1 MTRDPLNLIGKVL
14 ENRYRVEALV
24 GEGGSAFVYRAEHL
38 QVGPVALKFLYTLC
52 NEDSAL
58 HDAILAD
65 FLQEGRLISEL
76 SARTSAIVQAR
87 DFGVFR
93 ESGPPIPYLV
103 LEWLP
108 GRSLDEVLVGE
119 TNAGKPPRNLGEA
132 INLLEPV
139 AEALSLAH
147 TRNVVHRDVKPENM
161 LVVEDGA
168 GQRIKL
174 LDFGIAKVM
183 ERKFAGLHHTGT
195 SATAFTPHYGAP
207 EQFSKTF
214 GETGPW
220 TDVFG
225 MALVVLEVMRGGQR
239 AFQGDDYMELAKQS
253 CDEEQRPTPHFLKL
267 DVSAAVEAVFQRAL
281 AVPSN
286 LRYESMSEF
295 WSALRG
301 AAFQHLVP
309 TLLLPQGAVRPAS
322 VRPAASE
329 QPSPALAKPSGTA
342 GATANDAKKLPVAT
356 LVVAGA
362 VVIGLSIVAV
372 SAFQKSRS
380 SETVPGAASSPQPA
394 PSGGASTTTAP
405 SAASAG
411 ASASTP
417 LTTPALCPPDSAL
430 IPGGSFT
437 MGSDAP
443 GVRGAAPSHRVN
455 VDAHCLDRHEISV
468 ERYREC
474 VAASGCQAPKLKSAP
489 PPGRC
494 NFEAAANQPMN
505 CVTWEEANTFCAW
518 RGGRLP
524 SEAEFEH
531 AATRGSQLPWGD
543 EADVSRA
550 NLDGTDGFA
559 DTAPIGSFPSGV
571 SREGVHD
578 LIGNVAEW
586 QADFFA
592 SYTEEEKLNPKGP
605 STGDKR
611 VVRGGSFGGLLLTSG
626 GKPPLSAAHREA
638 VTPSEARP
646 TIGFRCASAL
656 KR

>member
-1 MTRDPLNLIGKVL
+1 MTRDPLNLVGKVL

-38 QVGPVALKFLYTLC
+38 QVGPVALKFLYSLC
-52 NEDSAL
+52 NEDSST

-93 ESGPPIPYLV
+93 ESSGPPIPYLV

-119 TNAGKPPRNLGEA
+119 TNAGKPPRTLPEA
-132 INLLEPV
+132 INLLEPI

-161 LVVEDGA
+161 LVVEEGP

-183 ERKFAGLHHTGT
+183 ERKFVGLHHTGT

-225 MALVVLEVMRGGQR
+225 MALVILEVMRGGQR

-253 CDEEQRPTPHFLKL
+253 CDEEQRPTPFHLKL
-267 DVSAAVEAVFQRAL
+267 EVSPAVEAVFQRAL

-301 AAFQHLVP
+301 ATFQHLAP
-309 TLLLPQGAVRPAS
+309 TLLLPQSAARPAS
-322 VRPAASE
+322 VRPASAA
-329 QPSPALAKPSGTA
+329 QPSPALAKPTGTA

-356 LVVAGA
+356 MLVAGA
-362 VVIGLSIVAV
+362 VVVGLSVIGI

-380 SETVPGAASSPQPA
+380 SESTPSAVTSAQPTPSS
-394 PSGGASTTTAP
+394 STTAATP
-405 SAASAG
+405 SAA
-411 ASASTP
+411 ASTP
-417 LTTPALCPPDSAL
+417 LVAPTLCPPDSAL

-443 GVRGAAPSHRVN
+443 GVRSAAPSHRVN
-455 VDAHCLDRHEISV
+455 VDAHCLDRHEVSV

-494 NFEAAANQPMN
+494 NFESEAKQPMN
-505 CVTWEEANTFCAW
+505 CVTWEEAKAFCTW
-518 RGGRLP
+518 RSGRLP

-543 EADVSRA
+543 EVDPTRA
-550 NLDGTDGFA
+550 NLDGADGFA
-559 DTAPIGSFPSGV
+559 ETAPIGSFPRGV

-586 QADFFA
+586 QADFFE
-592 SYTEEEKLNPKGP
+592 SYTPEEKLNPQGP
-605 STGDKR
+605 VSGEKR
-611 VVRGGSFGGLLLTSG
+611 VVRGGSFSGVLLTPAS
-626 GKPPLSAAHREA
+626 KPPVSAAHREA
-638 VTPSEARP
+638 LAPSEARP
-646 TIGFRCASAL
+646 TLGFRCAAAL